1 MDRNNNN
8 GADGQYVV
16 DYRFYQYPRGVNR
29 GGYCKARYAQQSVVL
44 LGNITAYWY
53 AYTKKNSA

>member
-1 MDRNNNN
+1 MDRNDNN

-29 GGYCKARYAQQSVVL
+29 GG
-44 LGNITAYWY
+44 GITKQDMPNNKLFFLA
-53 AYTKKNSA
+53 T

>member
-29 GGYCKARYAQQSVVL
+29 GG
-44 LGNITAYWY
+44 ITKQDLSNNKLFFLA
-53 AYTKKNSA
+53 T

>member
-1 MDRNNNN
+1 MDRNDNN

-29 GGYCKARYAQQSVVL
+29 GGITKQDMPNNKL
-44 LGNITAYWY
+44 LFLAT
-53 AYTKKNSA
+53 